1 MAWVDADRL
10 TRFSTRTAKGWQ
22 PARPIGPKFFRPT
35 RVARSSGRLI
45 VAGLVGRPGTDA
57 DAALKVGPRFLR
69 LGTAGHVNLAV
80 GPRGIVVV
88 RRFGARNAAV
98 CLGLDGRVRGRY
110 RFDGVKRG
118 RRRPRG
124 ACPPRALECLRPG
137 RPEPLSQAARSQL
150 PTDGHAAN
158 WPARRR
164 SPTTPGRL
172 RLDDS
177 ALRGI
182 DAGRLACRRPVIRA
196 RSERPRDPRLDD
208 AIPRARAYA
217 VVGSVRSGRRA
228 RRARRSGLGPTRS
241 TRRRS
246 SRARRR

>member
-1 MAWVDADRL
+1 MVGADRL

-110 RFDGVKRG
+110 RFDGVDSEVAVDRAG
-118 RRRPRG
+118 
-124 ACPPRALECLRPG
+124 RALLAHSNVSDLGDPN
-137 RPEPLSQAARSQL
+137 LYL
-150 PTDGHAAN
+150 K
-158 WPARRR
+158 
-164 SPTTPGRL
+164 
-172 RLDDS
+172 RLD
-177 ALRGI
+177 RNC
-182 DAGRLACRRPVIRA
+182 RLTGTQQTGQRA
-196 RSERPRDPRLDD
+196 DVP
-208 AIPRARAYA
+208 
-217 VVGSVRSGRRA
+217 
-228 RRARRSGLGPTRS
+228 
-241 TRRRS
+241 
-246 SRARRR
+246 